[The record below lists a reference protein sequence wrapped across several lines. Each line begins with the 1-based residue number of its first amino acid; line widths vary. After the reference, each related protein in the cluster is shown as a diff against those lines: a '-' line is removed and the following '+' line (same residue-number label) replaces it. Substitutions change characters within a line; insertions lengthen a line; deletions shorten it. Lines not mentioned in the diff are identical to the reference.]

1 VKNVAGTLRVPSSG
15 SGTRSVQRTGLLI
28 SVRSGE
34 EAQIAVAGGAD
45 LIDVKEPHRGSLG
58 AAEPSVWEEVLRIVA
73 GRVPVSAAL
82 GELVDGYDPQDF
94 DRLSGIRYAKLGL
107 ARCKALPQWREKWL
121 AAMRQ
126 LPAGARPVAV
136 LYADAD
142 AAHAP
147 TADEILPLAAEARAP
162 YLLIDTFDKRRGN
175 LLAHWTGDDLAQLA
189 SRAAQHNIALVFA
202 GSLDAPTIGQL
213 APLAP
218 AYFAVRGAVCGGD
231 RTQAIQ
237 LARVK
242 RLVELVRTTVGACE
256 NVA

>member
-1 VKNVAGTLRVPSSG
+1 V
-15 SGTRSVQRTGLLI
+15 TGLLI

-34 EAQIAVAGGAD
+34 EAALAVAGGAD

-58 AAEPSVWEEVLRIVA
+58 AADSSVWEEVLRIVA
-73 GRVPVSAAL
+73 GRVPVSVAL
-82 GELVDGYDPQDF
+82 GELIDGYEPPAL
-94 DRLSGIRYAKLGL
+94 DRFSGISYAKLGL
-107 ARCKALPQWREKWL
+107 AGCNNLSQWRENWL

-126 LPAGARPVAV
+126 LPPDVRPVAV
-136 LYADAD
+136 LYADAY

-147 TADEILPLAAEARAP
+147 AAHEILPLAAEAGAP

-175 LLAHWTGDDLAQLA
+175 LLAHWTVDDLAQLA
-189 SRAAQHNIALVFA
+189 SRAAQHNIALVLA
-202 GSLDAPTIGQL
+202 GSLDAPAIGQL

-218 AYFAVRGAVCGGD
+218 AYFAVRGAACGGE

-242 RLVELVRTTVGACE
+242 RLAELVRTTVGACE